1 MLNQQFPL
9 TEPEAP
15 EPDFKPLDVRRAGG
29 STRRA
34 APSSI
39 SPRVVGTSP
48 TAAIVGQKEPIF
60 GGEED
65 AQQSVWNTRSLRL
78 RKALGG

>member
-1 MLNQQFPL
+1 
-9 TEPEAP
+9 
-15 EPDFKPLDVRRAGG
+15 
-29 STRRA
+29 
-34 APSSI
+34 
-39 SPRVVGTSP
+39 VGE
-48 TAAIVGQKEPIF
+48 KEPIF